1 MPRSSRANRAAAPDA
16 IIDLSLA
23 AALWGGMYVVSA
35 ATFAAIPPAVLALVR
50 LAIGATL
57 LLAWS
62 LLRGGTLRV
71 PRAIRRTILV
81 AGATVAA
88 SMLFQFEGTARTS
101 GVEGSIVTMS
111 TPIFVLLFGRLLEG
125 VPIAPRSW
133 AGISVATVGVL
144 LFAAR
149 SPSPT
154 AVTVGLDAT
163 AERLLGVLL
172 LVGGGAAWAL
182 YSSLGRPLVA
192 VLGSSR
198 AVSLSSLVAVP
209 LLAPFALIELPT
221 STIGALDAATVGAI
235 AYLGVGS
242 TAIAWSAWYRGY
254 SAAPPRV
261 AAGILF
267 LQPLVAGALGVGL
280 LGEPV
285 DAALIGGAALLL
297 GGVALIVGAPVRT
310 KVRSRAGTAR
320 RASRLRP

>member
-1 MPRSSRANRAAAPDA
+1 MPRSSNVASRVAAPGA

-23 AALWGGMYVVSA
+23 AALWGGMYVISA
-35 ATFAAIPPAVLALVR
+35 ATFASIPPALLALVR

-57 LLAWS
+57 LLVWS
-62 LLRGGTLRV
+62 SLRSGAPRV
-71 PRAIRRTILV
+71 PRALRRTIVV

-88 SMLFQFEGTARTS
+88 SMLLQFEGTARTS

-111 TPIFVLLFGRLLEG
+111 TPIFVLLFGRMLEG
-125 VPIAPRSW
+125 VSIARRSW
-133 AGISVATVGVL
+133 IGIAVAATGVL
-144 LFAAR
+144 LFAVRAS
-149 SPSPT
+149 SP
-154 AVTVGLDAT
+154 AVDAATVDRA
-163 AERLLGVLL
+163 AERIFGVLM

-192 VLGSSR
+192 SLGSSR

-209 LLAPFALIELPT
+209 LLVPFALLELPT
-221 STIGALDAATVGAI
+221 SSVGALDAASLSSTLGAI

-254 SAAPPRV
+254 AAAPPRI

-280 LGEPV
+280 LGEPI
-285 DAALIGGAALLL
+285 DAALLGAAALLL
-297 GGVALIVGAPVRT
+297 GGVALITGESARSDAPRRQST
-310 KVRSRAGTAR
+310 SRA
-320 RASRLRP
+320 